1 VLSWSEIREWVA
13 IAVAFVPLAWLS
25 LEKLVKKSFAT
36 TEDTAAIATVLKDA
50 IADLQTQL
58 TEERHKRELLGKD
71 VAGLPDFKAVNQ
83 LRETIVN
90 LDRHLAER
98 DGDRRALEVK
108 VQGVGEKLDRLTTT
122 VDRFEQHLLN
132 TSQSR

>member
-1 VLSWSEIREWVA
+1 LSWSDIREWVA
-13 IAVAFVPLAWLS
+13 IAVAVLPLAWLS
-25 LEKLVKKSFAT
+25 LDKLVKKSFAT
-36 TEDTAAIATVLKDA
+36 TEDTVAIATAMKDA

-58 TEERHKRELLGKD
+58 TEERHKREMLGKD
-71 VAGLPDFKAVNQ
+71 VAGLPDFTAVNK
-83 LRETIVN
+83 LSATIVA

-108 VQGVGEKLDRLTTT
+108 VQGVSEKLDRLTST

-132 TSQSR
+132 TSRSS